1 MCMYLYIVR
10 HTGFRDPTAVA
21 SQLLTDA
28 RHCLTGSKP
37 HIGPL
42 LVVCLTNHALDSF
55 LEDLLDSGAT
65 TSLVRVGGR
74 SKSPRLEQYNLRN
87 SGVKVSNGFCNVG
100 LYCVRFLKDHHVGR
114 VQRLLEPR
122 YWR

>member
-1 MCMYLYIVR
+1 MCLCICTLYSKQAAGIQLR
-10 HTGFRDPTAVA
+10 LLTSVA
-21 SQLLTDA
+21 LLTDA
-28 RHCLTGSKP
+28 GHHLTGAKP

-74 SKSPRLEQYNLRN
+74 SKSPRLEQHNLRN
-87 SGVKVSNGFCNVG
+87 SGVKVSM
-100 LYCVRFLKDHHVGR
+100 HA
-114 VQRLLEPR
+114 
-122 YWR
+122 